1 MLAPDQWS
9 AAAFRF
15 PSNCTFSLR
24 KGFSTDLP
32 GSVEVECNL
41 EAGWEWRGDLQNFTP
56 LMWKIGLSVD
66 PFFQGCAQSPHSQL
80 RKPIIPVE
88 DGYEK
93 ELMSFLVVERRI
105 CRARSICRRL
115 HNPQIKCI
123 VQFRVERSHAGFA
136 PVYRLF
142 TAAIREHPAL
152 SPQQQRAAVHTAVH
166 RREYQNLFALSLFF
180 SQQLIGFNP
189 SKWHTNIPI

>member
-93 ELMSFLVVERRI
+93 ELMSFLVVSGASAA
-105 CRARSICRRL
+105 RAPSAAACTTRRL
-115 HNPQIKCI
+115 N
-123 VQFRVERSHAGFA
+123 
-136 PVYRLF
+136 
-142 TAAIREHPAL
+142 AL
-152 SPQQQRAAVHTAVH
+152 SSSVSSAATQDLHQFIAYLLLRLGSTRHCRHSSSEQRSTP
-166 RREYQNLFALSLFF
+166 RSTGGDTRIYLLFLLF
-180 SQQLIGFNP
+180 
-189 SKWHTNIPI
+189 